1 MPCRRAS
8 VLFHSPSD
16 SFKQVFT
23 NYDGHRVGDYNV
35 VIPILADVFAVRQH
49 VLHHII
55 RNFLSVFRY
64 NAFFVKAFN
73 NVFYQISVGI
83 HRKRFQNNRR
93 KRLIDGKLLIFVNI
107 IAEGDLPAG

>member
-1 MPCRRAS
+1 MPCRRAG

-35 VIPILADVFAVRQH
+35 IIPILADVLAVRQH

-55 RNFLSVFRY
+55 RDFLSVLRY
-64 NAFFVKAFN
+64 DAFFVKAFN
-73 NVFYQISVGI
+73 DVFYQIYKDMECVSS
-83 HRKRFQNNRR
+83 FALTNS
-93 KRLIDGKLLIFVNI
+93 
-107 IAEGDLPAG
+107 